1 MRFLSVRLCLVGLL
15 AASSSVAVGALEDL
29 AAVEGRFADPP
40 REFASGPLWVW
51 NDDLTETQIRET
63 LRDLAGQ
70 RVRQAFVHPRPGLMT
85 PYLGDDWF
93 RLWKVALDEA
103 AKLDMNIW
111 IYDENS
117 YPSGFAGG
125 WVPELMPE
133 SRGMGLEQREVK
145 SVAGWKESF
154 VAVYRLEGNS
164 AEDVSA
170 KVKAGAALPEG
181 RYWIA
186 EIVRAGNSPWHGGR
200 SYVNLITKGVTEKFI
215 DVTLEPY
222 RRLIGDQFGKRVPGS
237 FTDEPQLRPAGGLPW
252 CPDLP
257 EQFAQR
263 RGYDLLPVLPGLAR
277 EVGDWQRVRHDYFRT
292 LNELFVERWAQPYFD
307 WCEANGLM
315 FTGHYWDHEWPN
327 CVGVPDNM
335 AMAAWQQ
342 APGIDCLMNQYAE
355 HTHAQF
361 GNLRFVKELA
371 SVANQMGRARR
382 LCEIY
387 GAGGWDLRFVDMKRI
402 ADWLGVLG
410 VNLFD
415 EHLSYITLRG
425 ARKRDHPQSFSYH
438 EPWWPDYHVMADYLA
453 RLSVAM
459 SAGEEVNHVVVIE
472 PTTTAWM
479 HQGNG
484 ARLGD
489 IGARFFNFLR
499 LLEAAQVDYDLLS
512 EDVLARH
519 GSVAVEAG
527 QSARLRVG
535 QRDYS
540 VLIIPP
546 GTENLEGRTV
556 DLVEQ
561 ALRGL
566 VVWCLE
572 DTPSRIDGL
581 ASDRCAG
588 LAAKHSNW
596 RAIDEVRDMAWL
608 AGTMAFDGLKV
619 DRVPGDAGI
628 LFHQR
633 RRLADGDLLL
643 LVNTSLDAPSRGE
656 VFTSRKHVESWD
668 LFTGGTTPYPAR
680 AGERSLTVAFDLPPA
695 GSLLLKLSDAA
706 GPRTAG
712 GSAPVDGRAGR
723 NARQVAA
730 SPLTITRLEPNVL
743 TLDYVD
749 VRVGEESRASL
760 YFYDANRWV
769 WQKHGLERNPW
780 DSAVQ
785 FKDELIARA
794 FPGDSGFGLSY
805 RFTIEGAV
813 PPDLAIVIER
823 PDLYQITC
831 NGQPVSARAGD
842 WWLDKAFGRIALAAA
857 AREGAN
863 EVHLEARPFTVFH
876 EIEPAYV
883 LGDFALD
890 ACEHGF
896 VIRPPAPVE
905 LQAAQPVV
913 VHAINPDGRM
923 WLSGGIG
930 YAPDAE
936 GRLIEDREP
945 SVLFDFGKPTDLAGI
960 RIWNYCEGHV
970 RDLTARGAKDLQVW
984 GFPDRPE
991 EAPRMDLGRFELPR
1005 ANGPARPVTLPIKA
1019 QSIRRVAFDIRS
1031 NHAGVTYP
1039 ATGAPPDNGFVGLAE
1054 VQFLSAAG
1062 QPVNGVSVAGRSGE
1076 LPGHQRT
1083 AAHLLDGSGL
1093 TTERAGWRE
1102 QGLPFYA
1109 GTVSYHQ
1116 AFEVTDASGR
1126 FVVRLPEWLG
1136 SVARVRVNAATAGRI
1151 IAPPWECDV
1160 SGFIRPG
1167 SNRIDVEVVGTLK
1180 NTLGPHHGSP
1190 GLGSAWPGMF
1200 QRGPNPGPPPGAE
1213 YSLVGYGLFE
1223 PFVLERRPAT
1233 E

>member
-459 SAGEEVNHVVVIE
+459 SAGKRSI
-472 PTTTAWM
+472 
-479 HQGNG
+479 
-484 ARLGD
+484 
-489 IGARFFNFLR
+489 
-499 LLEAAQVDYDLLS
+499 
-512 EDVLARH
+512 
-519 GSVAVEAG
+519 
-527 QSARLRVG
+527 
-535 QRDYS
+535 
-540 VLIIPP
+540 
-546 GTENLEGRTV
+546 
-556 DLVEQ
+556 
-561 ALRGL
+561 
-566 VVWCLE
+566 
-572 DTPSRIDGL
+572 
-581 ASDRCAG
+581 
-588 LAAKHSNW
+588 
-596 RAIDEVRDMAWL
+596 
-608 AGTMAFDGLKV
+608 
-619 DRVPGDAGI
+619 
-628 LFHQR
+628 
-633 RRLADGDLLL
+633 
-643 LVNTSLDAPSRGE
+643 TSS
-656 VFTSRKHVESWD
+656 
-668 LFTGGTTPYPAR
+668 
-680 AGERSLTVAFDLPPA
+680 
-695 GSLLLKLSDAA
+695 
-706 GPRTAG
+706 
-712 GSAPVDGRAGR
+712 
-723 NARQVAA
+723 
-730 SPLTITRLEPNVL
+730 
-743 TLDYVD
+743 
-749 VRVGEESRASL
+749 
-760 YFYDANRWV
+760 
-769 WQKHGLERNPW
+769 
-780 DSAVQ
+780 
-785 FKDELIARA
+785 
-794 FPGDSGFGLSY
+794 
-805 RFTIEGAV
+805 
-813 PPDLAIVIER
+813 
-823 PDLYQITC
+823 
-831 NGQPVSARAGD
+831 
-842 WWLDKAFGRIALAAA
+842 
-857 AREGAN
+857 
-863 EVHLEARPFTVFH
+863 
-876 EIEPAYV
+876 
-883 LGDFALD
+883 
-890 ACEHGF
+890 
-896 VIRPPAPVE
+896 
-905 LQAAQPVV
+905 
-913 VHAINPDGRM
+913 
-923 WLSGGIG
+923 
-930 YAPDAE
+930 
-936 GRLIEDREP
+936 
-945 SVLFDFGKPTDLAGI
+945 
-960 RIWNYCEGHV
+960 
-970 RDLTARGAKDLQVW
+970 
-984 GFPDRPE
+984 
-991 EAPRMDLGRFELPR
+991 
-1005 ANGPARPVTLPIKA
+1005 
-1019 QSIRRVAFDIRS
+1019 
-1031 NHAGVTYP
+1031 
-1039 ATGAPPDNGFVGLAE
+1039 
-1054 VQFLSAAG
+1054 
-1062 QPVNGVSVAGRSGE
+1062 
-1076 LPGHQRT
+1076 
-1083 AAHLLDGSGL
+1083 
-1093 TTERAGWRE
+1093 
-1102 QGLPFYA
+1102 
-1109 GTVSYHQ
+1109 
-1116 AFEVTDASGR
+1116 
-1126 FVVRLPEWLG
+1126 
-1136 SVARVRVNAATAGRI
+1136 
-1151 IAPPWECDV
+1151 
-1160 SGFIRPG
+1160 
-1167 SNRIDVEVVGTLK
+1167 
-1180 NTLGPHHGSP
+1180 
-1190 GLGSAWPGMF
+1190 
-1200 QRGPNPGPPPGAE
+1200 
-1213 YSLVGYGLFE
+1213 
-1223 PFVLERRPAT
+1223 
-1233 E
+1233 